1 MVRCNET
8 RVPVL
13 DIVVV
18 NWNAGEYLRR
28 CMESVERS
36 SRDGFVLGHVCV
48 VDNASSDDSMARIE
62 SFDLPMQVVWNVTNR
77 GFAAACNQGAGGSQ
91 ADYLLFLNP
100 DVQLFED
107 SLSRA
112 VAFMEEC
119 GNQDVALSSVQ
130 LLDDSGQVARS
141 CARFPTTGRF
151 FSAMLG
157 LDRVFPKLF
166 PAHFMEEWDH
176 GDTRDVDQVMGAFYL
191 VRRNVFDRLGGF
203 DERFF
208 VYFEDVDFAYRVARE
223 GLKTRFFAD
232 ARVYHKGG
240 VSSEHVKAARL
251 FYSLRSRILY
261 AYKHLGWHRATGVAL
276 GTFLVEPATRLAWA
290 ALSGSSDD
298 VVETL
303 KGYLM
308 LLGDISVLVGA
319 ASQGATQGKEF
330 KPTDGRD

>member
-1 MVRCNET
+1 MARCDET

-18 NWNAGEYLRR
+18 NWNAGEHLRH

-36 SRDGFVLGHVCV
+36 SRDGFVLGRVCV
-48 VDNASSDDSMARIE
+48 VDNASSDDSMDRVE
-62 SFDLPMQVVWNVTNR
+62 SFDLPMQVLLNSTNR
-77 GFAAACNQGAGGSQ
+77 GFAVACNQGARGAE

-100 DVQLFED
+100 DVRLFED
-107 SLSRA
+107 SLAQA

-119 GNQDVALSSVQ
+119 GNENVAVSGVR

-151 FSAMLG
+151 FAAMLG
-157 LDRVFPKLF
+157 LDRAFPRLF
-166 PAHFMEEWDH
+166 PAHFMTEWDH

-191 VRRNVFDRLGGF
+191 VRREVFEQLGGF

-208 VYFEDVDFAYRVARE
+208 VYFEDVDFAYRVARL
-223 GLKTRFFAD
+223 GMTTRFFAD
-232 ARVYHKGG
+232 AWVYHKGG
-240 VSSEHVKAARL
+240 GSSEQVKAARL
-251 FYSLRSRILY
+251 FYSLRSRVLY
-261 AYKHLGWHRATGVAL
+261 AYKHLGWRRATAVAL

-290 ALSGSSDD
+290 ALSGSSDA
-298 VVETL
+298 VVETF

-308 LLGDISVLVGA
+308 LLGSVPDLVGVVVLA
-319 ASQGATQGKEF
+319 RGSEQGGGSRSA
-330 KPTDGRD
+330 D